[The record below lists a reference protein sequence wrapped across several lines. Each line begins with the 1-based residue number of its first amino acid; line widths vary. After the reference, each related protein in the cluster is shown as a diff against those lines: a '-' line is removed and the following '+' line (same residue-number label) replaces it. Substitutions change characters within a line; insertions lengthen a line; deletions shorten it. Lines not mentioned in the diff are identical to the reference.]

1 LPKVGIIHLR
11 TLTSFPVK
19 LSGISKNIWESQLD
33 DPEFHS
39 ASVTTTTMPSKLI
52 HVPLSP
58 LDAVSPPV
66 HPPGV
71 VYFGIKPG
79 VSNAEVFAHL
89 QEGMYRT
96 CLQAPWMNGKIH
108 RQSPDTPGWRPGQ
121 LEIRYN
127 PNVDDNDKPTCYQL
141 RYNELESAT
150 PYEELKESGF
160 PIDAFEDEAL
170 SWVSLSYQNTDF
182 EAGVEIVAA
191 QANFIPGACLL
202 VTSVHHAACDATGM
216 AVFFKL
222 WAENCRCLSLQSQ
235 GHSASVPTL
244 PQEIFDRTLPER
256 IWAKEKTGHSVK
268 EVDPAT
274 WQLIGLEPPGPG
286 EDGLVPP
293 RRVKSP
299 PRKQIMSSRV
309 FYMSGTAFTK
319 LRAKSVEEL
328 GTTDVSGND
337 VFLALLWRSLMNA
350 RVTAK
355 KHHDAEANID
365 MDSLVELSVVH
376 DVRPEFSQLMP
387 SFYAGNAILHHRPT
401 ISLKALVGPGSSVA
415 LVAQSIR
422 TSARNVNH
430 ENIMDAYMLLKH
442 MPDYSRLQPPR
453 YVTQDNAFFISS
465 MLLLP
470 DENVSFGDQ
479 IFANGGRPEGSRPLV
494 GNRNRSQVAACY
506 IMPRKKHG
514 GIEFIL
520 TLFEDEWPFLLES
533 EEFGRYAFLL
543 V

>member
-1 LPKVGIIHLR
+1 MSKAGILHLK
-11 TLTSFPVK
+11 TLTTFPLK
-19 LSGISKNIWESQLD
+19 LSGISRNIWERQLD
-33 DPEFHS
+33 DPGFPS
-39 ASVTTTTMPSKLI
+39 ASVVATTMPSKLI

-58 LDAVSPPV
+58 LDAVAPPV

-127 PNVDDNDKPTCYQL
+127 PDVDDNDKLKCYQL

-235 GHSASVPTL
+235 GHSASVPRL
-244 PQEIFDRTLPER
+244 PQEIFDRTLPGR
-256 IWAKEKTGHSVK
+256 IWEKEKTGHSVK

-274 WQLIGLEPPGPG
+274 WQLVGLEPPGPG

-293 RRVKSP
+293 RRVKSL
-299 PRKQIMSSRV
+299 PRKQTMLSRV

-319 LRAKSVEEL
+319 LRAKSIEEL

-337 VFLALLWRSLMNA
+337 VFLSLLWRSLMNA
-350 RVTAK
+350 RVTAR
-355 KHHDAEANID
+355 KHHDAEANLD

-387 SFYAGNAILHHRPT
+387 YSIIGLLSHCKHW
-401 ISLKALVGPGSSVA
+401 SVP
-415 LVAQSIR
+415 AQDSPR
-422 TSARNVNH
+422 SPNPSARV
-430 ENIMDAYMLLKH
+430 
-442 MPDYSRLQPPR
+442 P
-453 YVTQDNAFFISS
+453 VTST
-465 MLLLP
+465 M
-470 DENVSFGDQ
+470 
-479 IFANGGRPEGSRPLV
+479 
-494 GNRNRSQVAACY
+494 
-506 IMPRKKHG
+506 K
-514 GIEFIL
+514 
-520 TLFEDEWPFLLES
+520 T
-533 EEFGRYAFLL
+533 
-543 V
+543 